1 LAFACIPSAFSYNHL
16 IAHGSTPL
24 VDEMYSTERL
34 QIIHDGAEVT
44 RATKVARII
53 EWDRDLVL
61 AHLRVCLLNSGGPS
75 NCGRCRK
82 CVRTAVPLRVLGVWD
97 QATTFPDKSTD
108 HWEELLSED
117 HLELTE
123 ENLQFALEH
132 GGDAELISMLRRVV
146 RRKRWRNG
154 LEVALDTPLLKPLRR
169 VVLGAKD
176 YFYPPPPYR

>member
-1 LAFACIPSAFSYNHL
+1 
-16 IAHGSTPL
+16 
-24 VDEMYSTERL
+24 
-34 QIIHDGAEVT
+34 
-44 RATKVARII
+44 
-53 EWDRDLVL
+53 
-61 AHLRVCLLNSGGPS
+61 
-75 NCGRCRK
+75 
-82 CVRTAVPLRVLGVWD
+82 VLGVWD